1 MKLSIF
7 SAIVIC
13 LAMPGWANCPSSP
26 PFSPSGLAAGD
37 QRVNAAWL
45 EQNLAGKRLVFDDGT
60 EVYNADGSY
69 SYRAGNQSW
78 DAPSYV
84 FYENGVRCIG
94 YGTPRFD
101 YYVVNN
107 GQLVLV
113 NAQGQRFVG
122 RLTN

>member
-1 MKLSIF
+1 MKYSIISVIVTCIS
-7 SAIVIC
+7 SA
-13 LAMPGWANCPSSP
+13 AWANCPSSP
-26 PFSPSGLAAGD
+26 PFSPSNLSEGD

-45 EQNLAGKRLVFDDGT
+45 EQTLSGKRLVFDDGT

-69 SYRAGNQSW
+69 SYRVGNQRW
-78 DAPSYV
+78 DAPHYV
-84 FYENGVRCIG
+84 FYDNGVRCIG

-101 YYVVNN
+101 YYVVND

-113 NAQGQRFVG
+113 NAKGQRFVG